1 MIDSCAASRGEEER
15 GELAAHGRCC
25 CLVYARVTFA
35 ALMRRVFC
43 TVRCLCELFNC
54 STLRAPANSSRTR
67 ACVATAV
74 LQLGCGFGRALNR
87 NFLHLQVSGAWRF
100 SGSAGRRMQTAMA
113 QDARPPGSPTHVVWL
128 QRLSKRAKH
137 LYTLAFLDTL
147 ASRLAFGFNRSG
159 RAPHVLAAS

>member
-1 MIDSCAASRGEEER
+1 MEAPRRHRRMASTEPPRQPRRHRRADYVARPLRHRAVSTAKFDLCAASRGEEER

-113 QDARPPGSPTHVVWL
+113 QDARPPESPTHVL
-128 QRLSKRAKH
+128 
-137 LYTLAFLDTL
+137 
-147 ASRLAFGFNRSG
+147 
-159 RAPHVLAAS
+159 